1 MLKLFMKHKIYLHL
15 LKFVNIEVAEVIEIL
30 SSGRQEPSY
39 PAHHYCWWP
48 DDTRSQGIR
57 SNSIDAPGGA
67 LPPIAIRGCAA
78 L

>member
-15 LKFVNIEVAEVIEIL
+15 LKFLNIEVAEVIEIL

-57 SNSIDAPGGA
+57 SNSIDADIPEY
-67 LPPIAIRGCAA
+67 PVTAIT
-78 L
+78 